1 MLKIYL
7 YVLKLQP
14 LNSSSNAYTSIPCA
28 LLSFKFQGQTNAYLV
43 LTHLKLL
50 IFLVFSCC
58 PCRFVARPRGNA
70 SAGRDMAAITVTGP
84 KNTLFCNFS
93 HCHFRHRHFRFRS
106 YQMDFNT
113 CKGAPLHGGAT
124 LAVSA
129 VSILSKFHKNPNNE
143 KPKYQKFKI
152 LRTSKISL
160 SLRTGI

>member
-1 MLKIYL
+1 
-7 YVLKLQP
+7 
-14 LNSSSNAYTSIPCA
+14 
-28 LLSFKFQGQTNAYLV
+28 
-43 LTHLKLL
+43 
-50 IFLVFSCC
+50 
-58 PCRFVARPRGNA
+58 
-70 SAGRDMAAITVTGP
+70 MAAIAVTGP

>member
-70 SAGRDMAAITVTGP
+70 SAGRDMAAIAVTGP
-84 KNTLFCNFS
+84 KNTLFYNLS
-93 HCHFRHRHFRFRS
+93 HCHFCIKCHFR
-106 YQMDFNT
+106 YQMDLNT
-113 CKGAPLHGGAT
+113 CRCAT
-124 LAVSA
+124 SWWGYPRCERCEYLFT
-129 VSILSKFHKNPNNE
+129 IPQISK
-143 KPKYQKFKI
+143 
-152 LRTSKISL
+152 
-160 SLRTGI
+160 